1 MKLIQHWL
9 IRNNICSCGLLWH
22 CKTICDLRNAERERE
37 HSTVV
42 HGFST
47 QQKHHCCYFL
57 ANHCHNLM
65 AAIKNIPRMNADY
78 TEMIV
83 SQSGFY
89 DMALCKSCK
98 MQLAI
103 NSVWVQ
109 VQTWGPNTQPL
120 IKEFP
125 LCDLMTVCLHH
136 YSYLWTNADTNCPGA
151 EQIMACFTE
160 TKRPN

>member
-1 MKLIQHWL
+1 MIFAVVVCCCVVKRSATWGMQ
-9 IRNNICSCGLLWH
+9 
-22 CKTICDLRNAERERE
+22 TERERTFHCGTWIF
-37 HSTVV
+37 HSTKTPLLLFSCKSMPQFDGSDKRYSQNEC
-42 HGFST
+42 GFWFWFWMRILSE
-47 QQKHHCCYFL
+47 K
-57 ANHCHNLM
+57 
-65 AAIKNIPRMNADY
+65 
-78 TEMIV
+78 IV

-103 NSVWVQ
+103 NSVRVQ

-136 YSYLWTNADTNCPGA
+136 YSYLWTSADTNCPGA
-151 EQIMACFTE
+151 EQIMACFIE